1 MTLEPF
7 TRLSVDGILRRE
19 LATMVSRKLRTAGAV
34 STFRDIFKEIVKL
47 VRTEAQLLRTEL
59 AEKAMRVGLG
69 IALTVAAAILF
80 IAAIILL
87 FVATIATL
95 VDYGFSLSVATLIVA
110 GAMLAVGAIFLWLG
124 LHQLRAKN
132 LVPSKTIE
140 QVQKDVEAI
149 KTEVGA

>member
-1 MTLEPF
+1 
-7 TRLSVDGILRRE
+7 
-19 LATMVSRKLRTAGAV
+19 MVPRARPISI
-34 STFRDIFKEIVKL
+34 FRDLFKEIAKL

-59 AEKAMRVGLG
+59 AEKATRFGLG

-80 IAAIILL
+80 ITALILL
-87 FVATIATL
+87 FVATIAAL
-95 VDYGFSLSVATLIVA
+95 VDYGFSLSVATLVVA
-110 GAMLAVGAIFLWLG
+110 GVMVILGAIFLWLG

-132 LVPSKTIE
+132 LIPTKTIE